1 MDLKK
6 CLSAS
11 LTNLQPWI
19 CGKICLVAR
28 KGYRCSKILLSAT
41 QLFSKGPE
49 WKEQNDVVAHVPS
62 QGLSWKHEAPQVKCP
77 CTREGPYF
85 RWVEGEVHEALSV
98 SNGHTQ
104 PSPGENGS
112 YNVLCQ
118 CNHPITLAAPVGTG
132 EWCWFWWAPWRM
144 SWPPVTS
151 GTLEKAWTI
160 PTQEICSMPT
170 GSILT
175 S

>member
-1 MDLKK
+1 MGKYP
-6 CLSAS
+6 
-11 LTNLQPWI
+11 LQQERDI
-19 CGKICLVAR
+19 YAQ
-28 KGYRCSKILLSAT
+28 KILLSAT
-41 QLFSKGPE
+41 QLFSKGSE
-49 WKEQNDVVAHVPS
+49 WKEQNDVVANIPS

-85 RWVEGEVHEALSV
+85 RWVEGKVHEALSASYV
-98 SNGHTQ
+98 HTQ

-132 EWCWFWWAPWRM
+132 KWCWFWWAPRRM

-160 PTQEICSMPT
+160 STWEICSMPT